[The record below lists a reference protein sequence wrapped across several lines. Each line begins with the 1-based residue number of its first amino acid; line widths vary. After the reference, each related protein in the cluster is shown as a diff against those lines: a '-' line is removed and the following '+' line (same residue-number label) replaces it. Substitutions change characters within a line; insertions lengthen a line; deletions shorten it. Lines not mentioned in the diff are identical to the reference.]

1 MTEERDVA
9 HEADLRRQAREQLL
23 LEEDDEVQEL
33 VSDGE
38 VIGWGRWCHGHE
50 TTGASLRQW

>member
-38 VIGWGRWCHGHE
+38 VIGWGMKSW
-50 TTGASLRQW
+50 T

>member
-38 VIGWGRWCHGHE
+38 VIGWEEQSW
-50 TTGASLRQW
+50 T

>member
-1 MTEERDVA
+1 MTEERDIA

-38 VIGWGRWCHGHE
+38 VIGWEVVSW
-50 TTGASLRQW
+50 T